1 MEAPLPR
8 GCGEQ
13 MSEGVKR
20 CFMVVGGWM
29 CRAMGAEKWFAGWTD
44 KDGLR
49 VLTTE
54 VGIKSADGGY
64 RKQS

>member
-1 MEAPLPR
+1 
-8 GCGEQ
+8 

>member
-1 MEAPLPR
+1 
-8 GCGEQ
+8 

-29 CRAMGAEKWFAGWTD
+29 CRTIGAEKRFAGWTD

-49 VLTTE
+49 VPARE
-54 VGIKSADGGY
+54 VRLQSADGGC
-64 RKQS
+64 